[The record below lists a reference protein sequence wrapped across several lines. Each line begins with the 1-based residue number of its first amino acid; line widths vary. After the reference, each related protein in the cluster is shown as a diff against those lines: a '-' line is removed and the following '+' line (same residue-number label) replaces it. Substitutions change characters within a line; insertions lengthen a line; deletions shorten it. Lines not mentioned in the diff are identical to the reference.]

1 MNNIGL
7 VLVSPLVR
15 CRRLDSQITIC
26 DSESDRDVAY
36 TYERVLAHAVVRPMR
51 KTAPC
56 SLGAPVNEQASS
68 SSSSSPVHTGCLR
81 LPRHSTTAAPRF
93 YVLLFL
99 STLLAVAVGT
109 RRRQA
114 ADVSEA
120 LLLPV
125 STRHVQACTP
135 VNGRSWAGA
144 PSVQY

>member
-1 MNNIGL
+1 MYAAKWKMNNIGL

-36 TYERVLAHAVVRPMR
+36 AYERVLAHAVVRPMR

-99 STLLAVAVGT
+99 ITLFGMAVAVGT
-109 RRRQA
+109 RRRPPTSPRPYCSRFQQ
-114 ADVSEA
+114 DMF
-120 LLLPV
+120 
-125 STRHVQACTP
+125 RHVLQ
-135 VNGRSWAGA
+135 
-144 PSVQY
+144 